1 MGKGR
6 WKRKE
11 KWAGRGTISTS
22 MFKLSEVADNHV
34 QATVEHTVKKFTY
47 CACVQAPNDDDDS
60 ETFDFHSVL
69 YSCTVLCP
77 VPKHT
82 MKKLDLSKQAMIDT
96 ANGNGS
102 SWLTSVKEVIRSE
115 PHIGKEVIRS

>member
-1 MGKGR
+1 
-6 WKRKE
+6 
-11 KWAGRGTISTS
+11 

-47 CACVQAPNDDDDS
+47 CECVQAPNDDDDS

-82 MKKLDLSKQAMIDT
+82 MDSGGLRYTPVDSGVFLWPP
-96 ANGNGS
+96 GES
-102 SWLTSVKEVIRSE
+102 SGLRWT
-115 PHIGKEVIRS
+115 PMGYG